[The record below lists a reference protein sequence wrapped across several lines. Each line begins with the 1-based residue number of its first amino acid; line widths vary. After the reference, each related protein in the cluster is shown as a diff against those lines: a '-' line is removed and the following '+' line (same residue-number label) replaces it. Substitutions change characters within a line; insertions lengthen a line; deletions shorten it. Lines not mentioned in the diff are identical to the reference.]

1 MSATMLL
8 LNLIGAVALL
18 LWGMRMV
25 RTGAQRAFGARLRH
39 FMQRWL
45 TNRFAAFGAGLG
57 VTGLLQSSTAACLMT
72 ADFAAQSVVALPV
85 ALAIMLG
92 ADVGTSLVAQVF
104 SFDLSWASPLLIL
117 VGFVTFSSGQKK
129 RRRSIGRIFLG
140 LGLILLSLKL
150 IVASSEPMRSSD
162 TMLVVISAL
171 EGEPLLAVLIAA
183 ILTWLAHSS
192 LATVLLVASLAT
204 SGAISVNLALVL
216 VLGANLGG
224 ALPPIMA
231 TLNGARAGRC
241 VAIGNGLFK
250 VMGCLIVLPLLGVVT
265 PYLAM
270 LDPDPVRMSVNLH
283 TAFNIGLAVVFLPL
297 TSVIARLVERMVPEE
312 VLPEED
318 RLLERNLGY
327 REDTDP
333 DIALTNAT
341 REVLR
346 MGDLVDDMLERTMT
360 ALREGGD
367 PSDISAIGHRD
378 DLIDQLYEAVKLY
391 LTEMRREAL
400 DDDES
405 RRCGDVM
412 SFCTNLEHIGD
423 IIESIVE
430 AAVKKQKKML
440 TFSQEGQEELD
451 ELYTRVHDNLRLALG
466 VFISGDSLMARK
478 LLREKEAFRSLERTA
493 SDNHYKRLEE
503 GRPETIE
510 TSAMHLDV
518 IRDLKRINSHL
529 ASVAYPILDQAGE
542 LRSSRLR
549 SEQDQKKEV
558 GDHTWSGREAHTSQ

>member
-8 LNLIGAVALL
+8 LNLFGAVALL

-39 FMQRWL
+39 FMQSWL
-45 TNRFAAFGAGLG
+45 TNRFAAFGSGLG
-57 VTGLLQSSTAACLMT
+57 VTTLLQSSTATCLMT
-72 ADFAAQSVVALPV
+72 ADFAAQGIVALAV

-92 ADVGTSLVAQVF
+92 ADVGTSLVAQVL
-104 SFDLSWASPLLIL
+104 SFDLSWASPLLIFI
-117 VGFVTFSSGQKK
+117 GFVVFASSEKK
-129 RRRSIGRIFLG
+129 RTRSIGRLFLG

-150 IVASSEPMRSSD
+150 IVGSSEPLRSSD
-162 TMLVVISAL
+162 TMLVIIGAL

-192 LATVLLVASLAT
+192 LATVLLVASLAA
-204 SGAISVNLALVL
+204 SKSISVDLALVL

-241 VAIGNGLFK
+241 VAIGNGVFK
-250 VMGCLIVLPLLGVVT
+250 TLGCLMVLPLLGVIT
-265 PYLAM
+265 PYLQAF
-270 LDPDPVRMSVNLH
+270 DPDPVRMSVNLH
-283 TAFNIGLAVVFLPL
+283 TAFNIGLAIVFLPL
-297 TSVIARLVERMVPEE
+297 TGVVAGLVDRWVPDETLADDARQIG
-312 VLPEED
+312 
-318 RLLERNLGY
+318 RNLGY
-327 REDTDP
+327 HEDTDP

-367 PSDISAIGHRD
+367 PTDIANIGRRD
-378 DLIDQLYEAVKLY
+378 DYVDQLYEAVKLY
-391 LTEMRREAL
+391 LMEMRREAL

-423 IIESIVE
+423 IIENIVE
-430 AAVKKQKKML
+430 AAVKKQKKLL
-440 TFSQEGQEELD
+440 TFSVEGQEELD
-451 ELYTRVHDNLRLALG
+451 ELYGRVHDNLRLALG
-466 VFISGDSLMARK
+466 VFISGDRPMARK
-478 LLREKEAFRSLERTA
+478 LLREKEAFRALEQEA
-493 SDNHYKRLEE
+493 SESHYKRLEA

-529 ASVAYPILDQAGE
+529 ASVAYSILDQAGE
-542 LRSSRLR
+542 LRPSRLR
-549 SEQDQKKEV
+549 KEV
-558 GDHTWSGREAHTSQ
+558 SKKTEKTWSGREAHTGQ

>member
-72 ADFAAQSVVALPV
+72 ADFAAQGVVALSV

-104 SFDLSWASPLLIL
+104 SFDFSWASPLLIL
-117 VGFVTFSSGQKK
+117 VGFATFSSSPKK

-140 LGLILLSLKL
+140 LGLMLLSLKL
-150 IVASSEPMRSSD
+150 IVASSAPLRSSD
-162 TMLVVISAL
+162 TMLVVIRAL
-171 EGEPLLAVLIAA
+171 EGEPLLAVLIAGV
-183 ILTWLAHSS
+183 LTWLAHSS
-192 LATVLLVASLAT
+192 LATVLLVASLAA
-204 SGAISVNLALVL
+204 SGSISEQLALTL
-216 VLGANLGG
+216 VIGANLGG

-231 TLNGARAGRC
+231 TLHGARAGRC
-241 VAIGNGLFK
+241 VAIGNALFK
-250 VMGCLIVLPLLGVVT
+250 VVGAMIVLSSLGVIM

-283 TAFNIGLAVVFLPL
+283 TAFNIGLAVIFLPL
-297 TSVIARLVERMVPEE
+297 ITFSAQIVERLVPEE
-312 VLPEED
+312 TLPEEE
-318 RLLERNLGY
+318 RMLERNLGY
-327 REDTDP
+327 HEDMDP

-360 ALREGGD
+360 SLREGGD
-367 PSDISAIGHRD
+367 PTDIAAIGQRD
-378 DLIDQLYEAVKLY
+378 DMIDQLYEAVKLY

-423 IIESIVE
+423 IIENIVD

-440 TFSQEGQEELD
+440 HFSAEGQEELD
-451 ELYTRVHDNLRLALG
+451 QLYSRLHDNLRLALG
-466 VFISGDSLMARK
+466 VFISGDLPMARK
-478 LLREKEAFRSLERTA
+478 LLREKVAFRALEQQA
-493 SDNHYKRLEE
+493 AENHYKRLEE

-518 IRDLKRINSHL
+518 IRDLKRVNSHL
-529 ASVAYPILDQAGE
+529 ASVAYPILEQAGE
-542 LRSSRLR
+542 LRTSRLR
-549 SEQDQKKEV
+549 AEKSGAQSPA
-558 GDHTWSGREAHTSQ
+558 GGAWSGREVHSSS